1 MIFGNK
7 EKEINKLKEKLE
19 QCNAEVGD
27 LRENDILNKQTAKGL
42 QKAIAQ
48 LEADQAAFLI
58 EKTKVH
64 ESVRADEADLVTEK
78 IELEKLRADA
88 KVNFAS
94 ELREAFAEVFDRR
107 KDQLDALQES
117 IEKEQDDLARRLLD
131 HNGSVGE
138 IANRELAVTKREQDA
153 DAGFSDRAE
162 AVAKKATQKHQE
174 NLAEAARLN
183 QKAADFVQE
192 REELEKEKAKLAG
205 RERDIA
211 EAEQIRDAGFSDERT
226 ALQDEFRN
234 KRAEMESEITKA
246 RDNAVNNLE
255 KELADSRQKRLKSI
269 TDAEE
274 TERTRIQTEIAEER
288 AAWASQ
294 RDDELQQLGRD
305 RKECEQQRGA
315 VSAQQTEYEGNIIEL
330 ESNERGLERK
340 DQRLEEC
347 WEKRFNDL
355 DVMLADRIDEERLSF
370 EAEKEAQTEANN
382 SLRETIGTQ
391 TKLIGAFDQLKR
403 MVGDTDPAEIIL
415 ELNSKNDE
423 LARLREEL
431 TTRPTEE
438 MRERYDAM
446 DAEKV
451 RLQARLDEQESE
463 LHSRK
468 QSAEEAEILRFNN
481 DKLNRENNA
490 LEQAAEHFE
499 LLANKYHED
508 LVRLN
513 SSYQSSS
520 ERDDRYAEIEIP
532 HIERGKAQ
540 KPVKVTGGI
549 DESEWLDNLGQKI
562 AQYGFIFNPRI
573 LKAFHTAL
581 KTAEFSPITVLA
593 GVSGTGKSELP
604 RLYSHFGGLMYEPL
618 SVQPNWDSQE
628 SMLGFFN
635 SIDNKFDAQPVLR
648 FLAQSQKSWEEGDD
662 GYPGLEDA
670 VCMILLD
677 EMNLAHPELYWSE
690 FLSKL
695 EFRRGLRGKSGKMK
709 GADLPFIPVKIGA
722 GMLPYELKLG
732 RNVLWAGTMNQDET
746 TKSLSD
752 KVLDRSIIIHF
763 PRPTTLERREE
774 IIPIDKKSRGRLLH
788 IKDWQSWVAR
798 KSEFTEEVVQPYKGF
813 IEQMNRE
820 LAVAGRAIGH
830 RVWQSVEYYMA
841 NYPDVQAAQRSGDN
855 DQLTNALHIAFED
868 QLVQKVM
875 PKLRGIDTRGKGEK
889 CLDRILAQLD
899 KGIGGLSFKLREDF
913 ILARELGHG
922 QFIWQSA
929 NYLNEPEGSSST
941 EVENSSE
948 EIAAD
953 VPPSLAEKTQAPE
966 TNTVS
971 EIDLSE
977 PPPSYC
983 PKDKDRLEKW
993 SEKTLKQK
1001 RMYWNN
1007 YNEKT

>member
-48 LEADQAAFLI
+48 LEAEQAAFLI

-117 IEKEQDDLARRLLD
+117 IGKEQDDLARRLLD

-183 QKAADFVQE
+183 QKADDIVQE

-255 KELADSRQKRLKSI
+255 KELADSRQERLKAI

-274 TERTRIQTEIAEER
+274 TERNRIQTEIAEER

-330 ESNERGLERK
+330 EGLQRVHERNE
-340 DQRLEEC
+340 QRLEEC
-347 WEKRFNDL
+347 REKKFNDL
-355 DVMLADRIDEERLSF
+355 DDIIADRIDEERLSF
-370 EAEKEAQTEANN
+370 EANKEAQTEANN

-391 TKLIGAFDQLKR
+391 TKLIGALDQLKR
-403 MVGDTDPAEIIL
+403 MVGDRDPAEIIR

-438 MRERYDAM
+438 MRERYNAMEEEVERLNARTAELQSELEVNKTDAAEARALRNKNTVLIE
-446 DAEKV
+446 DNEILANRAEKY
-451 RLQARLDEQESE
+451 
-463 LHSRK
+463 K
-468 QSAEEAEILRFNN
+468 AEGNEAI
-481 DKLNRENNA
+481 
-490 LEQAAEHFE
+490 AE
-499 LLANKYHED
+499 
-508 LVRLN
+508 LVRLR
-513 SSYQSSS
+513 SAYERGD

-532 HIERGKAQ
+532 HIKRGKAL
-540 KPVKVTGGI
+540 KPVKVIGGV
-549 DESEWLDNLGQKI
+549 DESKWLEDIGKECEEFGLH
-562 AQYGFIFNPRI
+562 FNPRI

-581 KTAEFSPITVLA
+581 KTAEWSPMTVLA

-695 EFRRGLRGKSGKMK
+695 ETRRGKSGK
-709 GADLPFIPVKIGA
+709 GGGIDLPFIPVKIGA

-763 PRPTTLERREE
+763 PRPTTLKRRLKLTALD
-774 IIPIDKKSRGRLLH
+774 DKNRGRLLH
-788 IKDWQSWVAR
+788 IKDWQSWLAN
-798 KSEFTEEVVQPYKGF
+798 KSEFTDEEVQPYKGF
-813 IEQMNRE
+813 IEQMNTA
-820 LAVAGRAIGH
+820 LADAGRAIGH

-841 NYPDVQAAQRSGDN
+841 NYPDVRAAQNTEERDQ
-855 DQLTNALHIAFED
+855 DQLDKALHIAFED

-875 PKLRGIDTRGKGEK
+875 PKLRGIDTRGKSKE
-889 CLDRILAQLD
+889 CLDSILAQINE
-899 KGIGGLSFKLREDF
+899 GIGGNPFHLAEDF
-913 ILARELGHG
+913 HLARELGHG

-929 NYLNEPEGSSST
+929 NYLHEAEGSSSP
-941 EVENSSE
+941 EVESSSE

-953 VPPSLAEKTQAPE
+953 VTPSSAEQTQDPE
-966 TNTVS
+966 TNTAS

-977 PPPSYC
+977 PPPTYC

-993 SEKTLKQK
+993 SEKTLNQK

-1007 YNEKT
+1007 YIEKS